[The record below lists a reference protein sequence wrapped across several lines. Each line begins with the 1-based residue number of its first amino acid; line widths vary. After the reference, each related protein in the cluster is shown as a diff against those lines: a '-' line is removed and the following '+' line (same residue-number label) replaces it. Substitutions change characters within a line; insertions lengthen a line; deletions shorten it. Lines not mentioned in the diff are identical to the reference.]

1 MSGFV
6 VRILHDGSSEWLD
19 ADGVARAGWPMPG
32 RGDRVVVL
40 VPGEDVLLLD
50 VARGAGNERQLSMAL
65 PFLVEEQL
73 VGPVERQHVAW
84 AHGSDAA
91 RVCVAVVAR
100 ERMDAWLA
108 QLQAAGLEPEVL
120 LPEPLALP
128 WHPERPTLLVD
139 GGRCVLRTA
148 ETQGQAGS
156 FDEIAAV
163 LACAGPA
170 TPVDAWLV
178 GDAQP
183 ALPMHARHPLAH
195 ALHGYPAQAA
205 APALNLLQGE
215 YAPRGRSDGLRRNWR
230 WAAML
235 AGLGVALFV
244 LHALVDRQ
252 KLAGLVAAQQAGM
265 EQLYRRAAPSATVVS
280 DPARRLRS
288 ALAARGL
295 ARGDG
300 AVDLLSQLAPAIAAD
315 TQLSLDS
322 VDYREQRLELAVQAD
337 DVAGID
343 ALRQRL
349 ARAGLRV
356 EIMGTT
362 PGTHGVQGRLRIGAA
377 P

>member
-19 ADGVARAGWPMPG
+19 ADGGARAGWPTPR

-65 PFLVEEQL
+65 PFLVEDQL
-73 VGPVERQHVAW
+73 VAPVERQHVAW
-84 AHGSDAA
+84 AQGSDAA

-128 WHPERPTLLVD
+128 WHPERPTLLVA

-148 ETQGQAGS
+148 EMQGQAGS
-156 FDEIAAV
+156 IDEIAAV
-163 LACAGPA
+163 FECAGA
-170 TPVDAWLV
+170 APVDAWLV

-183 ALPMHARHPLAH
+183 SLPMHARHPLAH
-195 ALHGYPAQAA
+195 ALQAYPARVA
-205 APALNLLQGE
+205 APALNLLQGD
-215 YAPRGRSDGLRRNWR
+215 YAPRGRSDGLRRDWR

-252 KLAGLVAAQQAGM
+252 KLAGLVAVQQAEM
-265 EQLYRRAAPSATVVS
+265 EQLYRRAAPSATVAS

-315 TQLSLDS
+315 TRLSLDS
-322 VDYREQRLELAVQAD
+322 ADYREQRLELAVQAD

-362 PGTHGVQGRLRIGAA
+362 PGTRGVQGRLRIGTA

>member
-1 MSGFV
+1 MSGLV
-6 VRILHDGSSEWLD
+6 VRILYDGSSEWLD
-19 ADGVARAGWPMPG
+19 ADGVARAGWPAPG

-73 VGPVERQHVAW
+73 VAPVERQHVAW

-100 ERMDAWLA
+100 ERMDTWLA

-139 GGRCVLRTA
+139 GGRCVLRTT

-156 FDEIAAV
+156 IDEIAAV
-163 LACAGPA
+163 LERAGS

-195 ALHGYPAQAA
+195 ALQAYPTPAA
-205 APALNLLQGE
+205 APALNLLQGD
-215 YAPRGRSDGLRRNWR
+215 YAPRGRTDGLRRSWR
-230 WAAML
+230 WAAIL
-235 AGLGVALFV
+235 AGLAVVLFV

-252 KLAGLVAAQQAGM
+252 KLAGLVAVQQAEM

-362 PGTHGVQGRLRIGAA
+362 PGTRGVQGRLRIGAA